1 VNRYCVGPA
10 MAVDWGEQELTP
22 GDRRVMVRRV
32 LSYFRPYRR
41 PGLLVVA
48 CIAVQAVL
56 GLAPAI
62 VFKSL
67 IDTLAHPHPSFA
79 HVGLLVAAGIGA
91 AVTGG
96 LVGVAQAYQSTVIS
110 QGIVARLRGQL
121 FTRLLDQ
128 PVAFFTHRKAGD
140 LLSRIN
146 TDIDGVEDV
155 VTDTVF
161 GLVSNALVTIATLVL
176 MLRFSWQLTLAVV
189 VMIPLVA
196 MPARR
201 AGRATYKARGRTQ
214 GQRGQMTAYLQEIL
228 GISGIMLVK
237 AFGTEREERQRFA
250 GMNDE
255 LRALEVRQNLIGQWF
270 GMLMTTL
277 QTAGPALM
285 ILFGG
290 WLVVAGR
297 ASVGTVFVFA
307 TVLGQR
313 LAGAVTSLAGMHVNI
328 TGSLAL
334 FGRLFSYIDRVP
346 EITDDPAARDLGR
359 VDGGIRLDHVSFT
372 YPGSASTAVR
382 DVTADIQS
390 GQLVALVGPSGAGKT
405 TITGL
410 IARFF
415 DPQQGAVLIDGAD
428 LREVTRS
435 SLASQLGV
443 VFQDTFLFHA
453 SIAANLRY
461 ARPGATDADL
471 AAAARAAHLHEFIC
485 SLPDGYDTI
494 VGERGHR
501 LSGGE
506 KQRLAIARVILR
518 DPRVVI
524 LDEATSHLDS
534 VSEQH
539 IQAALRPLLRGRTSI
554 VIAHRLST
562 ILAADQILVLDQGRL
577 VDQGSHP
584 ELLARGGLYARLYH
598 RQFRSRPEPSPALGA
613 TGSGD
618 PAGVSQVSTVA

>member
-1 VNRYCVGPA
+1 
-10 MAVDWGEQELTP
+10 MAVDWGDQELAA
-22 GDRRVMVRRV
+22 GDRRRMTRRV

-67 IDTLAHPHPSFA
+67 IDALARPHPSFA

-91 AVTGG
+91 ALAGG
-96 LVGVAQAYQSTVIS
+96 LVGVAQAYESTVIS
-110 QGIVARLRGQL
+110 QGIVSRLRRQL

-128 PVAFFTHRKAGD
+128 PVAFFTRRKAGD

-161 GLVSNALVTIATLVL
+161 GLVSSALVTIATLAL
-176 MLRFSWQLTLAVV
+176 MLRFSWQLTLAVM

-196 MPARR
+196 LPARR
-201 AGRATYKARGRTQ
+201 AGRATYQARGRTQ
-214 GQRGQMTAYLQEIL
+214 EQRGQMTAYLQEIL

-237 AFGTEREERQRFA
+237 AFGTEARERRRFT

-285 ILFGG
+285 ILAGG
-290 WLVVAGR
+290 WLVVTGR

-346 EITDDPAARDLGR
+346 EIADDPAARDLGR
-359 VDGGIRLDHVSFT
+359 IEGHVRLEQVSFT
-372 YPGSASTAVR
+372 YPGGTRPAVH
-382 DVTADIQS
+382 DISADIQP

-410 IARFF
+410 VARFF
-415 DPQQGAVLIDGAD
+415 DPQQGAVLIDGTD

-453 SIAANLRY
+453 SVADNLRY

-471 AAAARAAHLHEFIC
+471 VAAAKAAHLHEFIAA
-485 SLPDGYDTI
+485 LPDGYDTI

-506 KQRLAIARVILR
+506 KQRLAIARVVLR
-518 DPRVVI
+518 DPRIVI

-539 IQAALRPLLRGRTSI
+539 IQAALRPLLRGRTSV

-562 ILAADQILVLDQGRL
+562 ILAADKILVLGHGQL
-577 VDQGSHP
+577 VDQGTHT
-584 ELLARGGLYARLYH
+584 ELLARGGLYAELYH
-598 RQFRSRPEPSPALGA
+598 RQFRTQPAPGPGPGGTA
-613 TGSGD
+613 DSE
-618 PAGVSQVSTVA
+618 PAGASQVSTVA